1 MASNWFDPNA
11 FMKYGGRLLKGFRG
25 NINDVLGYAKDTA
38 DAYRL
43 GKIFNPDA
51 IMEMNRKAM
60 DIAKQN
66 ARAKVNQFQEQLA
79 QRQAQEDIAQAG
91 RARAVG
97 TKGTYPKAVK
107 MSSLNK
113 VNPKAVEQALGTP
126 GKVNPSALSRLATP
140 EQLTELSNLE
150 TKISDAVKEI
160 FKPAPKVSAMS
171 KAIKLSP
178 WLTPIIGGI
187 GSTWETG
194 RNWNKPGSNAGS
206 RTSDASGILGAVGGP
221 MAGLL
226 IGGPAGAIGGA
237 IAGLGSALYAH
248 GQAKKNREANMD
260 YESGYLNNPEMVR
273 KNLYDGLLGEAKQYG
288 YTGDEAKKFAD
299 ERIDDYVKI
308 YFGQKE
314 GLLNKEKQPENTPTN
329 EWPFQ
334 KLNPGSYKIQD
345 LPNITDVMRQEM
357 NGANP
362 QGSTARD
369 NTSLGINTL
378 GNNLMGLNG
387 ATNRSEIV
395 NPVELLYYL
404 LGGGNGNQQISQQPQ
419 SNILRDNRDFTQ
431 RVYDRADEL
440 RQMEQGGVEIPPIE
454 QMDYTPEP
462 TVNDIMLQRLAE
474 IGQLA
479 NQQQQYKQFDPIQR
493 MWIAKAGG
501 MTPYQVWGDY
511 PNQNTRL
518 KTLYEMLGKEYKI
531 RKDMEDRDRQ
541 RQAGEAISQTFVN
554 DPATQGLL
562 NYGILSGADVDKL
575 ADITG
580 IKDANKLPF
589 EMKKKEY
596 DRHTDMIKN
605 TQTGMN
611 TAYNTQLMNDMIADR
626 IPLQAQADIIK
637 NRDKASTPDIN
648 KMLDLQTSIDIA
660 NSKNALDADKATLN
674 AQVRYTLGQMAQSN
688 NAQLRAL
695 AQVIASGTA
704 TPEQTQAFTAYM
716 MGNLGIGNGN
726 LNGVNV
732 NGVGSLFAE

>member
-25 NINDVLGYAKDTA
+25 NIDDVLGYAKDTA
-38 DAYRL
+38 DSYRL

-60 DIAKQN
+60 DIAKRN
-66 ARAKVNQFQEQLA
+66 AKAKVNQFQEQLA

-91 RARAVG
+91 RAKAVG

-107 MSSLNK
+107 MSSLNR
-113 VNPKAVEQALGTP
+113 VNPQAIEQALGTP

-150 TKISDAVKEI
+150 TKISDAVKDL

-171 KAIKLSP
+171 KAIKFSP

-194 RNWNKPGSNAGS
+194 RNWNKPGANTGS
-206 RTSDASGILGAVGGP
+206 RVSDASGILGAVGGP
-221 MAGLL
+221 TAGLL
-226 IGGPAGAIGGA
+226 IGGPIAGLGLGA
-237 IAGLGSALYAH
+237 LGLGSALYAH
-248 GQAKKNREANMD
+248 SQAKKNREANMD

-273 KNLYDGLLGEAKQYG
+273 KNLYDGLLGQARTLGFE
-288 YTGDEAKKFAD
+288 GDEAKKFAD
-299 ERIDDYVKI
+299 ENIDDYVKI

-314 GLLNKEKQPENTPTN
+314 LGKDNKKGQPETSTVND
-329 EWPFQ
+329 WPFQ
-334 KLNPGSYKIQD
+334 RLNPGSYRIQD
-345 LPNITDVMRQEM
+345 LPNITDVMRQEI

-362 QGSTARD
+362 QSSTARD

-378 GNNLMGLNG
+378 GNNLIGLNG

-395 NPVELLYYL
+395 NPVELLYAL
-404 LGGGNGNQQISQQPQ
+404 LGGGNNQQIAQQPQ
-419 SNILRDNRDFTQ
+419 SNIARDTRDFTQ
-431 RVYDRADEL
+431 RVYDRANEL

-454 QMDYTPEP
+454 QIDYTPEP
-462 TVNDIMLQRLAE
+462 TASNIMLQRLAD
-474 IGQLA
+474 IGQLI
-479 NQQQQYKQFDPIQR
+479 NQQNRYQDFDPIQR
-493 MWIAKAGG
+493 MWIARAGG
-501 MTPYQVWGDY
+501 MTPLQVWGDY

-518 KTLYEMLGKEYKI
+518 KTLYEALGKEYEI
-531 RKDMEDRDRQ
+531 RKDIEDRDKQ

-575 ADITG
+575 ADLTG
-580 IKDANKLPF
+580 IKEANKLPS
-589 EMKKKEY
+589 EIKKKEY
-596 DRHTDMIKN
+596 DRQTDMIKN
-605 TQTGMN
+605 MQTGMN
-611 TAYNTQLMNDMIADR
+611 TAYNTQLMNDMIAGR

-637 NRDKASTPDIN
+637 NRDKANTPDIN
-648 KMLDLQTSIDIA
+648 DMMRYQTQINIA
-660 NSKNALDADKATLN
+660 NANNTLEADKAMLN
-674 AQVRYTLGQMAQSN
+674 AQVRYALGQMAQSN